1 MNNDQLTAAAIARDI
16 GLLPRALSAFSQRER
31 DALVMTAT
39 QFDKLSDAEINAL
52 TLPPF
57 VLARCSTSTKVRLI
71 EALHR
76 RERFCAMTGDGVND
90 APSLK
95 MSKVGIA
102 TSKGSDVAKDA
113 AALVLTDDNFKT
125 IESAVEEGRRISDNV
140 SSFLLHLLAQNV
152 AQADVL
158 RIGLA
163 FKDASSLSVFPPSP
177 VEILY
182 AIMITSG
189 LPAMRLGLPQGHRRS
204 LLLRIPD
211 SNEDLYSYFL
221 VTEPTYSPR
230 HVASIALLKRVQILD
245 SSAPLQQQLNI
256 ISLPVPAT
264 GAATA
269 QDADGAV
276 NGNGVSARD
285 VDGEGEVRS
294 LVRQSPY
301 KALHSVVHNVMAPW
315 FDAYVSSKESRNK
328 DAVVVAKKKDADSK
342 LGIPMARRKFAE

>member
-1 MNNDQLTAAAIARDI
+1 MEALSPSSSTVALPSVGSFTRDDLGAGKGGARFDVPLMRTYLES
-16 GLLPRALSAFSQRER
+16 LLPVLLDADLGALDNSMFRPVKAASTGWKDTVTAF
-31 DALVMTAT
+31 A
-39 QFDKLSDAEINAL
+39 SDPNVN
-52 TLPPF
+52 
-57 VLARCSTSTKVRLI
+57 VLYVDKVRN
-71 EALHR
+71 A
-76 RERFCAMTGDGVND
+76 
-90 APSLK
+90 
-95 MSKVGIA
+95 
-102 TSKGSDVAKDA
+102 
-113 AALVLTDDNFKT
+113 
-125 IESAVEEGRRISDNV
+125 NV
-140 SSFLLHLLAQNV
+140 SGA
-152 AQADVL
+152 
-158 RIGLA
+158 
-163 FKDASSLSVFPPSP
+163 
-177 VEILY
+177 
-182 AIMITSG
+182 
-189 LPAMRLGLPQGHRRS
+189 
-204 LLLRIPD
+204 D

-256 ISLPVPAT
+256 ISLPGPAT

-301 KALHSVVHNVMAPW
+301 EALHSVVHNVMAPW
-315 FDAYVSSKESRNK
+315 FDAYVSSKESRDK